1 MIAGVVSC
9 LVLAAAGTAVGG
21 LVGGGPGALVGAAV
35 GIVAG
40 LGYGITLA
48 RAGSYD
54 ATPVNV
60 GRFVVDH
67 TWSLVNTAVG
77 SLFLL
82 LNLVIRNQL
91 DVGLSRRSSCVVFT
105 RGVIPNR
112 KRIVSVMTKTGPQQ
126 RVVRSYFATTVGNVK
141 VGVRPDSSAGLQR
154 HEDTHV
160 LQARLFGP
168 LYLPLVALGYVV
180 ATVLPYWLLYHD
192 RAGRPIRSLRDYF
205 MRGVYPHVWHEEWA
219 YRLGGTP
226 P

>member
-1 MIAGVVSC
+1 MIAGVISGVV
-9 LVLAAAGTAVGG
+9 LVATGT
-21 LVGGGPGALVGAAV
+21 LVGALLAGLPGALGGAAI
-35 GIVAG
+35 GIAAG
-40 LGYGITLA
+40 LGYGLTVA

-54 ATPVNV
+54 ATPANI

-67 TWSLVNTAVG
+67 TWSLVNTMVG

-82 LNLVIRNQL
+82 LNLAIRNDL
-91 DVGLSRRSSCVVFT
+91 DVDLSRGSSCVVFT

-112 KRIVSVMTKTGPQQ
+112 KRIVSVMTKAGPQRQ
-126 RVVRSYFATTVGNVK
+126 VVRSYFATTVGNVK
-141 VGVRPDSSAGLQR
+141 VGVRPESSAGLKR

-168 LYLPLVALGYVV
+168 LYLPLVGLGYVV

-192 RAGRPIRSLRDYF
+192 RVARPIRSVRDYF

-219 YRLGGTP
+219 YKLGGTP